1 MEGMRKCVRCELL
14 KPLNCFSSYKK
25 ASGEI
30 QPHSYCKPCR
40 SAYNT
45 ERNQV
50 RGRKDR
56 SKRRPVVEELW
67 PRKLTEVL
75 LDRASRRW
83 RGPVRHKQLT
93 PIIEVRY
100 DEAA

>member
-1 MEGMRKCVRCELL
+1 MDGMHKCARCELL

-25 ASGEI
+25 PSGEI
-30 QPHSYCKPCR
+30 RPHCYCNPCR

-45 ERNQV
+45 ERNQI

-56 SKRRPVVEELW
+56 CKRRPIVEELW

-75 LDRASRRW
+75 LDIRARKW
-83 RGPVRHKQLT
+83 KGPVKKSPLMPTIDARW
-93 PIIEVRY
+93 
-100 DEAA
+100 AA